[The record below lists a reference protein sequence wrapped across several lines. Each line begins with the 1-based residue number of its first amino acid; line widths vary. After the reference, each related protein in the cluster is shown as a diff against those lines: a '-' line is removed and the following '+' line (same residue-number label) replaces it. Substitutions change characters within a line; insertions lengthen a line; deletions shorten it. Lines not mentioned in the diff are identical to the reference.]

1 MKYLLVIL
9 ITLGLAGCGNPLT
22 RLLPKLEKLEVDPD
36 LMMNMIYEALVNDSD
51 KILNNGQKKEEI
63 ESGINQII
71 AWFEERE
78 QYEQCLKLKQ
88 IKERCLESK

>member
-1 MKYLLVIL
+1 MIHQ
-9 ITLGLAGCGNPLT
+9 
-22 RLLPKLEKLEVDPD
+22 VDPD

>member
-1 MKYLLVIL
+1 VDWDNNTYRSNFILELLMIHQ
-9 ITLGLAGCGNPLT
+9 
-22 RLLPKLEKLEVDPD
+22 VDPD

>member
-1 MKYLLVIL
+1 MDWDNNTYRSNFILELLMIHQ
-9 ITLGLAGCGNPLT
+9 
-22 RLLPKLEKLEVDPD
+22 VDPD